1 MNYDTYRI
9 ATWSKD
15 IIRRIMEM
23 CLVHG
28 ADYYILPDNGTGLY
42 KISVTCSRQLYERIL
57 LFNGLHER

>member
-15 IIRRIMEM
+15 IIRRIIEM
-23 CLVHG
+23 CLVHD
-28 ADYYILPDNGTGLY
+28 AEYYILPDNGIGLY
-42 KISVTCSRQLYERIL
+42 KISVTCSRQLYDRIL

>member
-28 ADYYILPDNGTGLY
+28 ADYYILPDKGIGLY

-57 LFNGLHER
+57 LCNGLHER